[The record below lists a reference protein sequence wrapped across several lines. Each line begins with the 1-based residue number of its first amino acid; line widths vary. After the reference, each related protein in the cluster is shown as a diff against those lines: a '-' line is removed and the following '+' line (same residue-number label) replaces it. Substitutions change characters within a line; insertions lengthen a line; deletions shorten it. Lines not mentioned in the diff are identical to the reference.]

1 MHADE
6 LECAMTREM
15 WVRAV
20 ERTREQLVV
29 ASIRAIYGNE
39 LRLLE

>member
-20 ERTREQLVV
+20 ERAHEQQVV
-29 ASIRAIYGNE
+29 ASTRAMYGNE

>member
-6 LECAMTREM
+6 LECAVTVQMWLRAAERSCEQEVVVSTR
-15 WVRAV
+15 
-20 ERTREQLVV
+20 TK
-29 ASIRAIYGNE
+29 YGNE